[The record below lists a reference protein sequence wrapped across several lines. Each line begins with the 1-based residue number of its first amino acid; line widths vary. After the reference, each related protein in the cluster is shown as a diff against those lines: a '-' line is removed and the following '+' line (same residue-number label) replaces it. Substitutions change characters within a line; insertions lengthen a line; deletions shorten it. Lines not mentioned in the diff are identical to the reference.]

1 MSESEWAAAPTAS
14 DFIEDRLRA
23 NPDAS
28 FEELKDAA
36 AAVGL
41 HIPPF
46 LYGAALRK
54 LGLPV
59 ARGGA
64 GSAGAPTADAKA
76 VPAGDAAT
84 DKELSNPA
92 VLQPQPSRSKKTNSG
107 FDFAVEVLRMT
118 PDISFQEL
126 RARASMEG
134 FNLMPIVYGR
144 AKALLGLVP
153 TKPRKSKRQKEQE
166 AAAAV
171 LADPMDGLREQT
183 TGSMN
188 SIDKLVDTVRAL
200 DQDRRKLREVLVA
213 IHEICDRALKNQ

>member
-23 NPDAS
+23 NPDTS
-28 FEELKDAA
+28 LQELKEAA

-46 LYGAALRK
+46 LYGATRRK
-54 LGLPV
+54 LGLPE
-59 ARGGA
+59 
-64 GSAGAPTADAKA
+64 AGAVDASAHASAADAA
-76 VPAGDAAT
+76 AADADAA
-84 DKELSNPA
+84 DANPA
-92 VLQPQPSRSKKTNSG
+92 VLQPQPSRTKKSNSG

-153 TKPRKSKRQKEQE
+153 TKPRKSKKQKEQE
-166 AAAAV
+166 AAAQQ
-171 LADPMDGLREQT
+171 LADPMDGLSEQV

-200 DQDRRKLREVLVA
+200 DHDRRKLREVLVA